1 MWYET
6 TRERIY
12 AQFRTAG
19 YTPAD
24 SWRSAGIVAEFRA
37 HEWDESYDPE
47 PHDIGVMRI
56 RIEPDSEPYDPGS
69 TLEPFRG
76 SDGRW
81 RTKEELERELS
92 ELLGRT
98 GVWGSIGEVWD
109 GSEWVEV
116 DSCCGHAG
124 CENPDCPIEND
135 YVVDHM
141 AECLARRSEL
151 GEDIAALP

>member
-6 TRERIY
+6 TRKRIY

-19 YTPAD
+19 YSTVD
-24 SWRSAGIVAEFRA
+24 SWRDAGIVAEFRA
-37 HEWDESYDPE
+37 HECGEHDEPE
-47 PHDIGVMRI
+47 IGDMRI
-56 RIEPDSEPYDPGS
+56 RLEPDSEPYDPGD

-92 ELLGRT
+92 ELLERT

-109 GSEWVEV
+109 GSEWVQS
-116 DSCCGHAG
+116 DSCWGHAG
-124 CENPDCPIEND
+124 YENPDCPIENC
-135 YVVDHM
+135 YIVDHM
-141 AECLARRSEL
+141 AECLELRAKL
-151 GEDIAALP
+151 GENVAALP

>member
-1 MWYET
+1 MLHET
-6 TRERIY
+6 TRKRIY
-12 AQFRTAG
+12 QQFRTAG
-19 YTPAD
+19 YRPITAWERAD
-24 SWRSAGIVAEFRA
+24 IVAQFRQ
-37 HEWDESYDPE
+37 HETHDDSPE
-47 PHDIGVMRI
+47 PDDIGAVRI
-56 RIEPDSEPYDPGS
+56 RLECDGEPYDAGD

-92 ELLGRT
+92 ELLERT

-116 DSCCGHAG
+116 GSCWGHAG
-124 CENPDCPIEND
+124 YESADCPIENP

-141 AECLARRSEL
+141 RACLEHRAKL
-151 GEDIAALP
+151 MTDILALP

>member
-6 TRERIY
+6 NRKRIY

-19 YTPAD
+19 YSPVD
-24 SWRSAGIVAEFRA
+24 SWRDAGIVAEFRA
-37 HEWDESYDPE
+37 HECGEHDEPE
-47 PHDIGVMRI
+47 FGDMRI
-56 RIEPDSEPYDPGS
+56 RLEPDGEQYDHGD

-81 RTKEELERELS
+81 RTREELERELS
-92 ELLGRT
+92 ELLDRT

-109 GSEWVEV
+109 GSEWVQA
-116 DSCCGHAG
+116 DSCWGHAG
-124 CENPDCPIEND
+124 YDNPDCPVENL

-141 AECLARRSEL
+141 ASCLNLRAKLSENV
-151 GEDIAALP
+151 AALP

>member
-6 TRERIY
+6 NRKRIY
-12 AQFRTAG
+12 AQYREAG
-19 YTPAD
+19 YDPVRA
-24 SWRSAGIVAEFRA
+24 WRSAGIVSEFRA
-37 HEWDESYDPE
+37 HECGEFDDPE
-47 PHDIGVMRI
+47 IGDMRI
-56 RIEPDSEPYDPGS
+56 RLEPDNEEYDPGD

-92 ELLGRT
+92 ELLERN

-116 DSCCGHAG
+116 ASCWGHAG
-124 CENPDCPIEND
+124 YESADCPIENL

-141 AECLARRSEL
+141 AQCLKLRAKLAEN
-151 GEDIAALP
+151 IAALP

>member
-6 TRERIY
+6 TRERIF

-24 SWRSAGIVAEFRA
+24 SWRSAGTVAEFRA
-37 HEWDESYDPE
+37 HEWSETYDPE
-47 PHDIGVMRI
+47 PDDIGAMRI
-56 RIEPDSEPYDPGS
+56 RLEPDNEPYDPGD
-69 TLEPFRG
+69 TLEPYRG
-76 SDGRW
+76 SDGRM
-81 RTKEELERELS
+81 RSRDELERELNHML
-92 ELLGRT
+92 ET
-98 GVWGSIGEVWD
+98 YGVWGTIGEVWD
-109 GSEWVEV
+109 GSEWVDV
-116 DSCCGHAG
+116 DSCWGHAG
-124 CENPDCPIEND
+124 YKNLDCPIEND